1 MASWSKMA
9 EAFGRALNRPRA
21 IIGKTNEETERA
33 LNNYHNMFDRFEASA
48 ERTGHGDE
56 FWHGSL
62 RGEDANTEIDCLN
75 RGNELSQRTMQK
87 KFDKI
92 TDRQTDRALRD
103 IGFDQAFDEAEKGLR
118 RINVDDTNIKRELL
132 EAVRQARENG
142 IAESDILRHLKQ
154 LGRD

>member
-21 IIGKTNEETERA
+21 IIGKTDEATERA

-62 RGEDANTEIDCLN
+62 RGEDANTEIDRLN

-92 TDRQTDRALRD
+92 TDRETDRALRD
-103 IGFDQAFDEAEKGLR
+103 IDFDQAFEEAEKGIR
-118 RINVDDTNIKRELL
+118 RLEPNSNSIRQSLL

-142 IAESDILRHLKQ
+142 IAEPDILRQLKQ